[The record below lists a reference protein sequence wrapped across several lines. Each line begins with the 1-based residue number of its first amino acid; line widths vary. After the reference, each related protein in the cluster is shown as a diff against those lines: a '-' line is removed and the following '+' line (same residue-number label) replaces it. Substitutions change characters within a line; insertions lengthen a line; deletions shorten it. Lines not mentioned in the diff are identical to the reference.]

1 MKTLAAGLAIAA
13 SLSLPAAADDT
24 QQSVKS
30 GLKKAQRQTDDSLD
44 KARKSGKKGLKKTQ
58 KAADD
63 AAKAFRQKLG
73 TEK

>member
-1 MKTLAAGLAIAA
+1 MKTAWIAIAA
-13 SLSLPAAADDT
+13 ALPLAARADET
-24 QQSVKS
+24 QQTVKD
-30 GLKKAQRQTDDSLD
+30 GLKKAQRQTDDSLE
-44 KARKSGKKGLKKTQ
+44 KARKSGKKGLKKAQ